1 MVFPAL
7 SRSARS
13 AAAAV
18 AAAMLASMLVA
29 VATPAAAVSSGP
41 ASVAIDPGFAGFAD
55 RLPIAV
61 AAAAEIAGQTP
72 EGEVARVS
80 GVITVADEL
89 ELGQG
94 RSFVV
99 AYAPGAD
106 VSSPLAAAGVAADG
120 TYALDAPLGDIVLA
134 VVSEGRS
141 VFDQWGRLGVDL
153 SSAETTSLP
162 AEGLVYDVQLQRS
175 ALASGTVTVPAG
187 AVVAGQKVA
196 VVVYPVGGAGEI
208 ATAAGFVSDAGT
220 FAVGGI
226 PTGDYRVAFVSV
238 ASGAAS
244 EWWNDAPT
252 FAKGRTATLTT
263 GTATDV
269 SVALQA
275 LLILD
280 TSVPTIT
287 GTTTVG
293 QTLKAAPGQ
302 WTTGAT
308 LTYQWYANGSAIVKA
323 TKSSLLLPAAVAGK
337 KITVRVTGAKATY
350 ATKAQT
356 SAATAAVLRPLAA
369 PVPVIIGVTT
379 VGQTLKVKTG
389 TWTAGT
395 RLSYQWYI
403 DGVAVAKATGAAYKI
418 PASATRKTIT
428 VVVKGTKT
436 GYASASKRSKATAA
450 VKGILSAP
458 VPTIAGSTVVGSR
471 LTARP
476 GTWTA
481 GTTLRYQWYANGKA
495 IKGATA
501 SSLVLAAGVVKARIT
516 VKVTGSKSGYITAAR
531 TSAKS
536 GVVSYPSRTKPS
548 GWNCPAWAPIKGN
561 ASSMI
566 YHVPGGRSYKATKPE
581 ECFSSGA
588 AAVKAGYRKA
598 KR

>member
-13 AAAAV
+13 AAAAI
-18 AAAMLASMLVA
+18 AAALFASMLVA
-29 VATPAAAVSSGP
+29 VATPAAAVTSTP
-41 ASVAIDPGFAGFAD
+41 AAISIDPAFTGFAD

-80 GVITVADEL
+80 GVITADDAL

-99 AYAPGAD
+99 AYAPGTD
-106 VSSPLAAAGVAADG
+106 VSSPLAAAAVSADG
-120 TYALDAPLGDIVLA
+120 TYELDAPVGDVVLA

-153 SSAETTSLP
+153 STAETTSLT

-175 ALASGTVTVPAG
+175 ALATGTVTVPAKV
-187 AVVAGQKVA
+187 VVAGQKIAVA
-196 VVVYPVGGAGEI
+196 LYPVDGTGEI

-226 PTGDYRVAFVSV
+226 PDGGYRVAFVSV
-238 ASGAAS
+238 APGAAS

-252 FAKGRTATLTT
+252 FAKGTTAPLET
-263 GTATDV
+263 GAATDV
-269 SVALQA
+269 SVVLDALR
-275 LLILD
+275 ILD

-293 QTLKAAPGQ
+293 QTLKAAPGV
-302 WTTGAT
+302 WTSGAT
-308 LTYQWYANGSAIVKA
+308 LTYQWYANGSAIAKA
-323 TKSSLLLPAAVAGK
+323 TKSSLLLPATVAGK
-337 KITVRVTGAKATY
+337 KITVRVTGKKASY
-350 ATKAQT
+350 ATKTQT

-369 PVPVIIGVTT
+369 PVPAITGTTT
-379 VGQTLKVKTG
+379 VGQTLKVKAG

-403 DGVAVAKATGAAYKI
+403 DGVAVAKATGAAFKI
-418 PASATRKTIT
+418 PTSATRKTIT
-428 VVVKGTKT
+428 VVVKGTKA
-436 GYASASKRSKATAA
+436 GYATASKRSKATAA

-458 VPTIAGSTVVGSR
+458 VPSIAGSTLVGSR

-481 GTTLRYQWYANGKA
+481 GTTLKYQWYANGKA
-495 IKGATA
+495 ISRATG
-501 SSLVLAAGVVKARIT
+501 SSLVLTAGVVKTRIT

-531 TSAKS
+531 TSGKT
-536 GVVSYPSRTKPS
+536 GVVSYPSSTKPS

-566 YHVPGGRSYKATKPE
+566 YHVKSGQYYSRTKPE
-581 ECFSSGA
+581 VCFSSEG
-588 AAVKAGYRKA
+588 AAVKAGYRKS